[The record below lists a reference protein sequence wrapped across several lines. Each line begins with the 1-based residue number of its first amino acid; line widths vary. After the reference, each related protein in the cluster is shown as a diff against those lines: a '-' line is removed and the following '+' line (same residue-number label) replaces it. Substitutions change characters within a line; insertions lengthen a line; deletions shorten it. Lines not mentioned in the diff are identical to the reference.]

1 MSRDAERQR
10 AKALKVADAR
20 DLFKASLPFVL
31 QNMTAAQIDQ
41 VQRVLDAYVVNP
53 AVQKE
58 VDELYR
64 KSVIAQS
71 GGLVNRDPEMVRRAQ
86 RTENGMIRIKEADK
100 HVRLDFAKLL
110 APNALKPTTDNP
122 DEAAYLIDV
131 AGSLAQQ
138 GVWLRFDFTLVKDPE
153 DPSRRIPD
161 FRKFQAW
168 LSLGFSGDTIPSEAG
183 RLTRKALLGTT
194 ALGAGYYEA
203 VDEGPTQTALKKMID
218 QLLVKIEGGRQ
229 QHQII
234 SKMRRNAFPG
244 VVKVSEWRGRADYP
258 DEKMW
263 EEPRQIVLQAMSL
276 NASGTVKQA
285 GKLVF
290 LAALMTHLAAQR
302 LNDYIDAFS
311 LGAERAVKVLK
322 VLKTAGEVAQVV
334 LVTTGVGAGMVRLL
348 SRRAATAGFEAAAT
362 GAGRGASGGAGNVPA
377 GGLPVP
383 AGTAGAGE
391 SAAAGAGDSA
401 GAGASR
407 VSTGGAPRPAQP
419 VTNTPLAH
427 QTTNLAN
434 VRQVYAN
441 TLQRAG
447 QAGVTMDSSAAGA
460 RITGAGTSRY
470 DLAFEEETRQ
480 YIEYV
485 TSRLRA
491 NPNATLAEKRKF
503 IDEADA
509 KWGSWLPGD

>member
-10 AKALKVADAR
+10 AKALRVADAR
-20 DLFKASLPFVL
+20 DLIKASLPFVL

-53 AVQKE
+53 AVPKE

-64 KSVIAQS
+64 KSVIAES

-86 RTENGMIRIKEADK
+86 RAENGMIPIKEADK

-110 APNALKPTTDNP
+110 AADALKPTTDNP

-131 AGSLAQQ
+131 AGTLAQQ

-161 FRKFQAW
+161 FRRFQAW
-168 LSLGFSGDTIPSEAG
+168 LSLGFNGDTIPSEAG

-203 VDEGPTQTALKKMID
+203 VDEGPTQSALKKMID
-218 QLLVKIEGGRQ
+218 HLLVKIEGGRQ

-234 SKMRRNAFPG
+234 SKMRRNAVPG
-244 VVKVSEWRGRADYP
+244 VVKVSEWRGRAEYP
-258 DEKMW
+258 DEKIW
-263 EEPRQIVLQAMSL
+263 EEPRRLVLQAMSL
-276 NASGTVKQA
+276 NAGRNVKEA
-285 GKLVF
+285 GKLIL
-290 LAALMTHLAAQR
+290 LAALTTHLAAQR
-302 LNDYIDAFS
+302 LNAYIDAFS

-334 LVTTGVGAGMVRLL
+334 LITTGVGAGMVRVL
-348 SRRAATAGFEAAAT
+348 SRRAATAGIDAAAT
-362 GAGRGASGGAGNVPA
+362 AAGRGASGGAGNVPA
-377 GGLPVP
+377 GGLTLP

-391 SAAAGAGDSA
+391 SGAAGAA
-401 GAGASR
+401 AR
-407 VSTGGAPRPAQP
+407 P
-419 VTNTPLAH
+419 VTNAPIAH

-441 TLQRAG
+441 TLQKAG
-447 QAGVTMDSSAAGA
+447 QAGVTMDSTAAGA
-460 RITGAGTSRY
+460 RITGPGVSRY
-470 DLAFEEETRQ
+470 DLAFEEDTRQ
-480 YIEYV
+480 YLEYV
-485 TSRLRA
+485 GARLRA

-503 IDEADA
+503 IEEADA